1 MLEAITFLGY
11 QISGA
16 DTIGFDLIPGSF
28 LLSERSLKALEK
40 AVVLLTASFLQA
52 TAIFSAEQ
60 KKKEFANSF
69 IPSWKLSQAPKGMI
83 YQWSRI
89 VACVL

>member
-1 MLEAITFLGY
+1 MLEAITFADY

-16 DTIGFDLIPGSF
+16 DTTGFDLILGSS

-40 AVVLLTASFLQA
+40 AVVLFTASFFQA

-60 KKKEFANSF
+60 KKSEFANSF
-69 IPSWKLSQAPKGMI
+69 SLSWRLFKASKEIIL
-83 YQWSRI
+83 
-89 VACVL
+89 